1 MYLVSTTRSTPSLP
15 RLERAIITRYSPSII
30 GYTYRAESYYGESI
44 IEQDGVTSNDYPE
57 SMSVEDV
64 LDAEAALRGINR
76 EDEYSFDSD
85 DFPKVIF
92 AL

>member
-1 MYLVSTTRSTPSLP
+1 MR
-15 RLERAIITRYSPSII
+15 II
-30 GYTYRAESYYGESI
+30 GYTFRAEHYYGESI
-44 IEQDGVTSNDYPE
+44 LEVDGVTSNDYPE

-85 DFPKVIF
+85 EFPKVIF